1 MIDQLCISDMLL
13 ESAKEIFETM
23 IYMDIEEVSQA
34 PVHSDS
40 DTPLLSSITFKGAL
54 EGCMALC
61 CSEECTNSIAL
72 NMLGMDST
80 DELTKEDAYD
90 AIGEVS
96 NMVIGCLKRRLAE
109 TIGDLEISVPS
120 VVNASKL
127 NNNFGV
133 EVTRTSVYFSIDSEH
148 TAELSILYRESK

>member
-1 MIDQLCISDMLL
+1 MLL

-34 PVHSDS
+34 PVHDNS

-54 EGCMALC
+54 EGCMAIC
-61 CSEECTNSIAL
+61 CSAECTNSIAM

-80 DELTKEDAYD
+80 DELSNEDAYD

-96 NMVIGCLKRRLAE
+96 NMIIGCLKRQLAE
-109 TIGDLEISVPS
+109 TVGDLEISVPS
-120 VVNASKL
+120 VVNASELK
-127 NNNFGV
+127 NNFGV
-133 EVTRTSVYFSIDSEH
+133 EVIQTSVYFSIDSEH
-148 TAELSILYRESK
+148 IAELSILYREIK